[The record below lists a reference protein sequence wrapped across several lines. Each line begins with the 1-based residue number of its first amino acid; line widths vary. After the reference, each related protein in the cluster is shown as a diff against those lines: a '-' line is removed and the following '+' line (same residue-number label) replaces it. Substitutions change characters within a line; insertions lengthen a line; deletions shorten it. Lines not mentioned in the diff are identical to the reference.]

1 MNLWHYLS
9 IIWRRKWIIVT
20 TLVFVLIP
28 AYFVFSNATPIYT
41 VSTTLRVAASMG
53 MTQSLQYYTYNTQ
66 LMNTYVELATSR
78 PVMAKLK
85 SRLKSEVTPDI
96 QAEVVPNTELIRITA
111 SSPNPKLAATAS
123 NTLAQIL
130 IEQSDELYSGGSTST
145 SEILVNQLSRAEAE
159 LADTRDEYER
169 LITLTPPAN
178 EQIVVSGQILQEKQR
193 TYETLLRQYEQALY
207 REALAASMVTVVEEA
222 IVPKI
227 PSSPRLPQNYILVAF
242 AGLFAGIMLVFLLES
257 MDDQL
262 HFTQEIETSI
272 QLPVLAKLP
281 HASKKHLLISK
292 NGNSKL
298 SESVRHL
305 AARLQMEQKALEHKV
320 IALTGPQSGQGTTI
334 TIANLGYALA
344 EQGRKVVIVDC
355 NVRDPK
361 LHQLFNLPN
370 EQGLT
375 NILSKGLDVQQAV
388 TKTNH
393 ENLSLLST
401 GPVTDSPLQAFAAAS
416 ISSLLQNL
424 REQFDYVL
432 IDTPALTVADIAA
445 ITPFA
450 DELILVVRRSHVKR
464 ETLKSAGEFLSR
476 LNGKSIGLVVNEVEG
491 QFI

>member
-1 MNLWHYLS
+1 
-9 IIWRRKWIIVT
+9 
-20 TLVFVLIP
+20 VFVLIP

-222 IVPKI
+222 TVPSA
-227 PSSPRLPQNYILVAF
+227 PSEPRLSLNYALAAIV
-242 AGLFAGIMLVFLLES
+242 GLFAGIMLVFLLES

-281 HASKKHLLISK
+281 HARITHLLISK

-305 AARLQMEQKALEHKV
+305 AARLQMEQQALEHKV

>member
-78 PVMAKLK
+78 PVMAELK
-85 SRLKSEVTPDI
+85 SRLKSEETPDI
-96 QAEVVPNTELIRITA
+96 QAEVIPNTELIRITA

-145 SEILVNQLSRAEAE
+145 SEILVNQLSRAKAE

-169 LITLTPPAN
+169 LIAQTPPAN

-193 TYETLLRQYEQALY
+193 TYETLLRQYEQAVY
-207 REALAASMVTVVEEA
+207 RETMESSMITVVEEA
-222 IVPKI
+222 TVPKI
-227 PSSPRLPQNYILVAF
+227 PSEPRKSLNYAIATLT
-242 AGLFAGIMLVFLLES
+242 GLFTGIMLAFLLES
-257 MDDQL
+257 MDNRL
-262 HFTQEIETSI
+262 HSTQDIETTA
-272 QLPVLAKLP
+272 QLPTLGKLP
-281 HASKKHLLISK
+281 HASKKHLLVSK

-305 AARLQMEQKALEHKV
+305 AAHIQMEQRTLENKV
-320 IALTGPQSGQGTTI
+320 IVLTGSQPGQGATT

-355 NVRDPK
+355 NIRDPK
-361 LHQLFNLPN
+361 LHQLFDLQN

-375 NILSKGLDVQQAV
+375 NVFTKGLDIKQAV
-388 TKTNH
+388 KQTEH

-401 GPVTDSPLQAFAAAS
+401 GPVTDSPLQTFDSAS
-416 ISSLLQNL
+416 IRSLIQNL

-432 IDTPALTVADIAA
+432 IDTPALTVADIVA
-445 ITPFA
+445 IAPLA
-450 DELILVVRRSHVKR
+450 DELILVARRSHVKR
-464 ETLKSAGEFLSR
+464 EALKSAGEFLSR
-476 LNGKSIGLVVNEVEG
+476 LNGKSMGLVINEIEG